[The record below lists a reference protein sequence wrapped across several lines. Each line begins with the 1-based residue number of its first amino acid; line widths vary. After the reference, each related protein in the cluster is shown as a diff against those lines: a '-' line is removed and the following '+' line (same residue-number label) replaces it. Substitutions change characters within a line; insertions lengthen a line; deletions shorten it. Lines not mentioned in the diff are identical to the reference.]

1 MGSIRG
7 CRWVA
12 RAIVGREQPL
22 RRSLCTASPSRPNA
36 HEGLTALDG
45 GDIRRDGEDMTD
57 DTPTASPRRARLERR
72 RDDRVLGGVC
82 AAVARS
88 LDVDPLLVR
97 IGAILLAFISAG
109 TAVLAYLL
117 AWMLIPRQNAGS
129 GPSPERASTAPG
141 VAAPAASAA
150 DTRTAGDQS
159 GGGGA
164 RDAWNTAAGEL
175 RALAAEL
182 KPAASSMPDPP
193 ADKRSPVDAVDAAL
207 TGVGERLRD
216 PSVQASARRTATHV
230 AAAVSASAHAVS
242 RSRSRSHPETTNTA
256 TDDQPDQM
264 AAHAEPE
271 ATQRED

>member
-1 MGSIRG
+1 
-7 CRWVA
+7 
-12 RAIVGREQPL
+12 
-22 RRSLCTASPSRPNA
+22 
-36 HEGLTALDG
+36 
-45 GDIRRDGEDMTD
+45 MTD
-57 DTPTASPRRARLERR
+57 DTPKASPRRARLQRR

-82 AAVARS
+82 AAIARS

-97 IGAILLAFISAG
+97 IGAIVLAFISAG

-117 AWMLIPRQNAGS
+117 AWMLIPRDNADS
-129 GPSPERASTAPG
+129 RPSVEQASTTPG
-141 VAAPAASAA
+141 VATPAAPAVGS
-150 DTRTAGDQS
+150 RTTGGQP
-159 GGGGA
+159 GGGSA

-182 KPAASSMPDPP
+182 KPSASPMPDPA

-242 RSRSRSHPETTNTA
+242 RRGRGDTETTNTA
-256 TDDQPDQM
+256 TDNQLDQK
-264 AAHAEPE
+264 AAHTEPKGTE
-271 ATQRED
+271 RAD

>member
-1 MGSIRG
+1 
-7 CRWVA
+7 
-12 RAIVGREQPL
+12 
-22 RRSLCTASPSRPNA
+22 
-36 HEGLTALDG
+36 
-45 GDIRRDGEDMTD
+45 MTD
-57 DTPTASPRRARLERR
+57 DTPTASPRPARLRRR

-82 AAVARS
+82 AATARS
-88 LDVDPLLVR
+88 LGVDPLVVR
-97 IGAILLAFISAG
+97 IGAVVVGFISAG

-117 AWMLIPRQNAGS
+117 AWMLIPGDDAGVGS
-129 GPSPERASTAPG
+129 SARRASTAPG
-141 VAAPAASAA
+141 VASPSAA
-150 DTRTAGDQS
+150 PTVGTRTAGDQP
-159 GGGGA
+159 GGGSA

>member
-1 MGSIRG
+1 
-7 CRWVA
+7 
-12 RAIVGREQPL
+12 
-22 RRSLCTASPSRPNA
+22 LCTASPSRPNA

-97 IGAILLAFISAG
+97 MGAIVLAFVSAG

-117 AWMLIPRQNAGS
+117 AWMLIPRHNADS
-129 GPSPERASTAPG
+129 RPSVEQASTTPG
-141 VAAPAASAA
+141 VATPAAPAVGS
-150 DTRTAGDQS
+150 RTTGGQP
-159 GGGGA
+159 GGGSA

-175 RALAAEL
+175 RTLAAEL
-182 KPAASSMPDPP
+182 KPAPSLRPDLA

-207 TGVGERLRD
+207 SGVGERLRD

-230 AAAVSASAHAVS
+230 AAAVTASAHAVS
-242 RSRSRSHPETTNTA
+242 HRSRSDPETTDTV
-256 TDDQPDQM
+256 TDDLPDQK

-271 ATQRED
+271 ATQRAD